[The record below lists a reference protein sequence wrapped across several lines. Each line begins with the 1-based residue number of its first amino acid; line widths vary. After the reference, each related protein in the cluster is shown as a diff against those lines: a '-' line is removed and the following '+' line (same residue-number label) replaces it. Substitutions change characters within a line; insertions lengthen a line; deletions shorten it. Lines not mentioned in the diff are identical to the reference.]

1 MAQTAIHARMTAA
14 EWALLVGLSVLWGGS
29 FLFVGIAVAEL
40 PPLTIVVARV
50 ALAAAALLVALR
62 FMGVA
67 LPRERRVWVA
77 FLGMGVLNNA
87 IPFTLIA
94 WGQGHIASGV
104 ASIFNATTP
113 LFTVLVAH
121 WLTADERM
129 TARKLAG
136 VAIGFGGVAVMI
148 GGAALRTL
156 GVDVLA
162 QLAVLAAAIS
172 YAFAG
177 VYGRRFK
184 AMGVPPRR
192 PPPGADRVDPAAPA
206 GDADRRPALDAA
218 GAERRDGRGAPRPG
232 AHLDRARLHPLFP
245 AARQRRRDEPPPRH
259 LPDPGERDPS
269 RRNAAR
275 RAPRT
280 APLPRHGA
288 HRLRPRR
295 NRPRARRGATR
306 SLLQGPDCH
315 PSASRSSLPPL
326 GEAEWRGGVGVG
338 GGWAGSAGSGVTP
351 HPVGFSPTRPLPAGE
366 VGARQIPRAFPGEGL
381 LDIKER
387 GEQDARDRL
396 SIFIGCQCPGVPR
409 GDF

>member
-29 FLFVGIAVAEL
+29 FLFVGVAVAEL

-50 ALAAAALLVALR
+50 ALAAAALLLALR

-104 ASIFNATTP
+104 ASILNATTP
-113 LFTVLVAH
+113 LFTVVVAH

-184 AMGVPPRR
+184 AMGV
-192 PPPGADRVDPAAPA
+192 APAAT
-206 GDADRRPALDAA
+206 AA
-218 GAERRDGRGAPRPG
+218 GMLTVSTLLLLPAMLIVDRPWTLPAPSAATVAALLGLALISTALAYILYFRLLASAGATNLLLVTFLIPVSAILFGATLLGERLAPRHFLG
-232 AHLDRARLHPLFP
+232 MALIGCGLAAIGRERAAAPP
-245 AARQRRRDEPPPRH
+245 A
-259 LPDPGERDPS
+259 PS
-269 RRNAAR
+269 LKR
-275 RAPRT
+275 
-280 APLPRHGA
+280 
-288 HRLRPRR
+288 
-295 NRPRARRGATR
+295 
-306 SLLQGPDCH
+306 
-315 PSASRSSLPPL
+315 
-326 GEAEWRGGVGVG
+326 
-338 GGWAGSAGSGVTP
+338 
-351 HPVGFSPTRPLPAGE
+351 
-366 VGARQIPRAFPGEGL
+366 
-381 LDIKER
+381 
-387 GEQDARDRL
+387 
-396 SIFIGCQCPGVPR
+396 FIGVR
-409 GDF
+409 S